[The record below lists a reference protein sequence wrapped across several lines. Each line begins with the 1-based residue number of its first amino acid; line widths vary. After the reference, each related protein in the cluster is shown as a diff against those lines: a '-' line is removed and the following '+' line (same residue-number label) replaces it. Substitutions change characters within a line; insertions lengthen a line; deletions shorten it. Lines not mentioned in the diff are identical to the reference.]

1 MILQPTAHKLG
12 LQLLA
17 VVKYCERKTSRD
29 DRKRNF
35 LSKMNFENI
44 NSLVRWYLWY

>member
-1 MILQPTAHKLG
+1 MILQPTSSQTRFAVIS
-12 LQLLA
+12 

-35 LSKMNFENI
+35 LSKMNFKNI
-44 NSLVRWYLWY
+44 NRLVR